1 MYSQS
6 MSFRRAAEQRSQE
19 GFRSSGP
26 ASEKVLQPEL
36 NLALIGDDTADFSES
51 RRVSPLRSYG
61 CVRVAEIHVVKSIE
75 KLRPKLKST
84 SLGDS
89 NVLKQ
94 AEVPRLQTWTN
105 QSIPAEIPVRV
116 GRGNRKRRSVEPLG
130 LCAIEAGGLGITN
143 DVWPL
148 VGARCPSF

>member
-1 MYSQS
+1 
-6 MSFRRAAEQRSQE
+6 MSFRRTAEQRSQE

-61 CVRVAEIHVVKSIE
+61 CVRVAEIHVVK
-75 KLRPKLKST
+75 
-84 SLGDS
+84 
-89 NVLKQ
+89 Q
-94 AEVPRLQTWTN
+94 AEVPRLETWTN

-116 GRGNRKRRSVEPLG
+116 GRGNRKRRSVEPLELRG
-130 LCAIEAGGLGITN
+130 IEAGGLGITN
-143 DVWPL
+143 EVWPL
-148 VGARCPSF
+148 VGAPLPVVLIIEVQGDVAGPSTSQGGDAV